1 MNTTDLYTYLGYAV
15 IIILIIMII
24 NTIIGRNTKKEGF
37 LGIFTDSGESGDDE
51 KEDETTQQIS
61 KNLKSIQDSTSQ
73 ITKQMNLDKNRE
85 KWEKLIVA
93 MEDKIDVVSLQS
105 VSILADMIE
114 KDPNNSKIVTVID
127 KLNSFSEYKKTL
139 KENMSYLD
147 SLQ

>member
-1 MNTTDLYTYLGYAV
+1 
-15 IIILIIMII
+15 MII

-51 KEDETTQQIS
+51 KEDETAQQIS

>member
-51 KEDETTQQIS
+51 KEDETAQQIS

>member
-1 MNTTDLYTYLGYAV
+1 MNTADLYTYLGYAV

-37 LGIFTDSGESGDDE
+37 LGIFTDSGESSNDE
-51 KEDETTQQIS
+51 KEDETAQQIS

-114 KDPNNSKIVTVID
+114 KDPNNSKIVSVID
-127 KLNSFSEYKKTL
+127 KLNSFSEYKKIL
-139 KENMSYLD
+139 KENMTYLD

>member
-1 MNTTDLYTYLGYAV
+1 MDTSDLYTYLGYVV
-15 IIILIIMII
+15 IVILIIMII

-37 LGIFTDSGESGDDE
+37 LGIFTDSGESGKDE
-51 KEDETTQQIS
+51 KEDETAQQIS

-73 ITKQMNLDKNRE
+73 LTKQMNLDKNRD

-93 MEDKIDVVSLQS
+93 MEDKIDVVLLQS

-114 KDPNNSKIVTVID
+114 KDPNNSKIATVMGR
-127 KLNSFSEYKKTL
+127 LNTFSEYKKTL
-139 KENMSYLD
+139 KENMTYLD

>member
-1 MNTTDLYTYLGYAV
+1 
-15 IIILIIMII
+15 
-24 NTIIGRNTKKEGF
+24 
-37 LGIFTDSGESGDDE
+37 
-51 KEDETTQQIS
+51 
-61 KNLKSIQDSTSQ
+61 
-73 ITKQMNLDKNRE
+73 
-85 KWEKLIVA
+85 

>member
-37 LGIFTDSGESGDDE
+37 LGIFTDSGETGDDE
-51 KEDETTQQIS
+51 KEDETAQQIS

>member
-37 LGIFTDSGESGDDE
+37 LGIFTDSGETGDDE
-51 KEDETTQQIS
+51 KEDETAQQIS

-114 KDPNNSKIVTVID
+114 KNPNNSKIVTVID

>member
-1 MNTTDLYTYLGYAV
+1 MNTADLYTYLGYAV

-37 LGIFTDSGESGDDE
+37 LGIFTDSGESSNDE
-51 KEDETTQQIS
+51 KEDETAQQIS

-114 KDPNNSKIVTVID
+114 KDPNNSKIVSVID

-139 KENMSYLD
+139 KENMTYLD

>member
-37 LGIFTDSGESGDDE
+37 LGIFTDSGETGDDE
-51 KEDETTQQIS
+51 KEDETAQQIS

-114 KDPNNSKIVTVID
+114 KNPNNGKIVTVID

>member
-1 MNTTDLYTYLGYAV
+1 MDTSDLYTYLGYAV

-24 NTIIGRNTKKEGF
+24 NTIIGRNAKKEGF
-37 LGIFTDSGESGDDE
+37 LGIFTDSGESGKDEKDDE
-51 KEDETTQQIS
+51 TAQQIS
-61 KNLKSIQDSTSQ
+61 NNLKSIQDSTSQ
-73 ITKQMNLDKNRE
+73 ITKQMNLDKNRD

-139 KENMSYLD
+139 KENMTYLD